1 VAQKRVS
8 MRKIREALRQRH
20 ELGRS
25 HREIATSLSVAHSTV
40 REYLR
45 RAAEAG
51 VSWPV
56 PADWDDERL
65 ETALFPRPR
74 PSTVPRP
81 EPDWSWVH
89 RELARHKG
97 VTLQLLWLE
106 YKQTH
111 PDGYQYSRFCERY
124 GAWRGRLDVTIR
136 QPYRGGEKAFI
147 DYAGPTVPIVD
158 RHTGEI
164 REAQVF
170 VAALGA
176 SSYTFVDLT
185 RTRSLPDWI
194 SSHMRMFEFW
204 GGVVELLI
212 PDNEKAGVKEACYYE
227 PDLNRTYHDLAT
239 HYGTTVLPARPRA
252 PRDKA
257 KAEAAVQNVER
268 RVLAPLR
275 DQTFFSLTEARRAI
289 APLLEALNARP
300 FAKLEG
306 SRSSLFEELDR
317 PALRPLPATRFEY
330 SEWSRARVNIDY
342 HIQVKHHFYSVP
354 HELRR
359 QQVEVRLTASTVEV
373 LARGR
378 RVAAHVRSARKG
390 GYTTDP
396 AHMPAAHR
404 AHLEW
409 SPSRLVRWAAT
420 VGPETARFVEQLLES
435 RPHPEQ
441 GYRSCLGLMRLARS
455 HPAERMEA
463 ACHRALTYGTLS
475 YRSIQ
480 SILSTGLDQLPL
492 ELEPQPIRLPTEHV
506 HLRGAD
512 YYRTRAS
519 LELDSLTPGD

>member
-1 VAQKRVS
+1 VAQKRLS

-25 HREIATSLSVAHSTV
+25 HREIARSLSVSHSTV
-40 REYLR
+40 REYMR
-45 RAAEAG
+45 RAEEAG

-65 ETALFPRPR
+65 ESALFPRPA
-74 PSTVPRP
+74 PSTVARP

-89 RELARHKG
+89 RELGRHKG

-106 YKQTH
+106 YKEVH

-124 GAWRGRLDVTIR
+124 GEWRKRLDVTIR
-136 QPYRGGEKAFI
+136 QPYRGGEKAFV

-158 RHTGEI
+158 RATGEI
-164 REAQVF
+164 REAPVF

-185 RTRSLPDWI
+185 WTRSLPDWI
-194 SSHMRMFEFW
+194 GSHIRMFESW

-227 PDLNRTYHDLAT
+227 PDVNRTYHDLAT
-239 HYGTTVLPARPRA
+239 HYGTTVLPARPRM

-289 APLLEALNARP
+289 APLVEALNDRP

-306 SRSSLFEELDR
+306 SRRSLFEELDR

-330 SEWSRARVNIDY
+330 CEWSKARVNIDY
-342 HIQVKHHFYSVP
+342 HIQVQYHFYSVP
-354 HELRR
+354 HELTR
-359 QQVEVRLTASTVEV
+359 QQVEVRRTASTVEV
-373 LARGR
+373 FRSGR
-378 RVAAHVRSARKG
+378 RVAAHVRSFRKG

-396 AHMPAAHR
+396 GHMPAAHR

-420 VGPETARFVEQLLES
+420 VGPETARFVEELLES
-435 RPHPEQ
+435 RPHPEH

-463 ACHRALTYGTLS
+463 ACRRALAYKTLS

-480 SILSTGLDQLPL
+480 SILSTGVDQLAI
-492 ELEPQPIRLPTEHV
+492 ELEAEPIRLPSEHV

-512 YYRTRAS
+512 YYRT
-519 LELDSLTPGD
+519 LDHPTPGD